1 MKTNKYILDFQKA
14 LIDTKNKKY
23 LIEKEIK
30 QIEIVIS
37 TSRAAF
43 TYNSISHVGQEVMTN
58 GVFKEKIYADD
69 RFNSFFHQYIENDGF
84 DFESIPNDKYKN
96 HTEYIMNKAMPF
108 ADYYLWLKEQ
118 LQNFTENKATKT
130 SDLNLSQKILALHY
144 LGLDLTKF
152 DKTKSS
158 KVLSKILEQSESNTK
173 GHLTNLYSAINETK
187 IKNLKNLKPLL
198 EVFENEQFNEV
209 QNKIKKDIENLG

>member
-1 MKTNKYILDFQKA
+1 
-14 LIDTKNKKY
+14 
-23 LIEKEIK
+23 
-30 QIEIVIS
+30 
-37 TSRAAF
+37 
-43 TYNSISHVGQEVMTN
+43 
-58 GVFKEKIYADD
+58 
-69 RFNSFFHQYIENDGF
+69 
-84 DFESIPNDKYKN
+84 
-96 HTEYIMNKAMPF
+96 MNKAMPF